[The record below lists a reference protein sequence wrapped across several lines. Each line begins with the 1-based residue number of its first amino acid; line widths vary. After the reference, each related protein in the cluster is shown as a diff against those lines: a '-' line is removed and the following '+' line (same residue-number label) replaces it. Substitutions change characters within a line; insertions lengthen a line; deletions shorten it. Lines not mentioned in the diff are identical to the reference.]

1 MSASTRPANE
11 ISGLEAVIYDYNGV
25 IGRQPTAS
33 QWIGLGELAGWS
45 AQEIQAFQTAFWQR
59 REEYDEGTLASAEFW
74 AGLLRGGR
82 TARPGS
88 SLLAKLVQADTQMW
102 MTTDAAVLEVL
113 RAAHAAGIRGTLL
126 SNAPRPL
133 ADALDATD
141 WCATLITKAVYSAR
155 IGINKPAQ
163 RAYEAAI
170 AAAGH
175 PRPERTL
182 FVDDR
187 LDNVVAAQRLGL
199 HTHHYTGNAAA
210 LARLL
215 PAVPAGP
222 AVPACFVPSV
232 PDGSAAVA

>member
-1 MSASTRPANE
+1 MTASTRTAHE

-25 IGRQPTAS
+25 IGRQPTPP

-45 AQEIQAFQTAFWQR
+45 AQEIPAFQTAFWQR
-59 REEYDEGTLASAEFW
+59 REEYDEGTLTSEEFW
-74 AGLLRGGR
+74 SGLLRGGR
-82 TARPGS
+82 TARPGD
-88 SLLAKLVQADTQMW
+88 SLLAALVQTDTQMW
-102 MTTDAAVLEVL
+102 MNTDPAVLEIL
-113 RAAHAAGIRGTLL
+113 RAAHAAGIPGTLL

-141 WCATLITKAVYSAR
+141 WCATLITRAVYSAR
-155 IGINKPAQ
+155 IGINKPAP
-163 RAYEAAI
+163 RAYEAAL

-187 LDNVVAAQRLGL
+187 LDNVEAARRLGL
-199 HTHHYTGNAAA
+199 RTHHYTGNAAA

-215 PAVPAGP
+215 PAVPAAP
-222 AVPACFVPSV
+222 AVPTRFVPSV